1 MLLPN
6 DTTVAV
12 VDGEKLRLFRNKG
25 VEPRIRL
32 IEETVP
38 DVEPA
43 NQGSGARHRSTSAN
57 PDRWRLEEDDFAA
70 SAAACLNR
78 LMLDGEI
85 VSLFIIADPRTLGE
99 LRRHFHD
106 VTREN
111 LIGELAKDFT
121 GGSIETIEAA
131 VARA

>member
-12 VDGEKLRLFRNKG
+12 VDGENLRLFRNKG
-25 VEPRIRL
+25 VEPRIEL
-32 IEETVP
+32 VEETVAG
-38 DVEPA
+38 VQPA
-43 NQGSGARHRSTSAN
+43 NQGSGARHRSSAAN

-70 SAAACLNR
+70 SAAAYLNR
-78 LMLDGEI
+78 LTLDGEI
-85 VSLFIIADPRTLGE
+85 VSLFVIADPRTLGE

-111 LIGELAKDFT
+111 LIGELANDFT

>member
-32 IEETVP
+32 IEETVAG
-38 DVEPA
+38 VEPA

-70 SAAACLNR
+70 SAAAYLNR